1 MVSGKSDQFIVTQ
14 VSEDGKRAEV
24 LVNAWTWLPTVWAYP
39 VLVLLIFVILQQIN
53 GLVTAPKIVGDS
65 VGLHPLTVIFS
76 VLFWSFLLGGLLGAL
91 LAVPLTAALKVLFRR
106 YLWEARLEAVV
117 GRRILNRED
126 TGTGPENAEERE
138 FVIEPEGT

>member
-1 MVSGKSDQFIVTQ
+1 MKAATI
-14 VSEDGKRAEV
+14 
-24 LVNAWTWLPTVWAYP
+24 
-39 VLVLLIFVILQQIN
+39 
-53 GLVTAPKIVGDS
+53 
-65 VGLHPLTVIFS
+65 
-76 VLFWSFLLGGLLGAL
+76 LGAL